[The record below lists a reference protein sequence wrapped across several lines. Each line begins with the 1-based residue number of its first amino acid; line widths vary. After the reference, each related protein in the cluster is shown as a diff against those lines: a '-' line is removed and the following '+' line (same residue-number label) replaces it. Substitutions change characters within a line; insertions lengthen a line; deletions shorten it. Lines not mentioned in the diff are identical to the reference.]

1 MATVSLSTS
10 STEAG
15 VAGTAADREWLR
27 AGRVGRPHGLDGSFL
42 VVEPNPELLRLAA
55 SVTVDGVAREIERR
69 AGHDRRV
76 ILRLDGCADRDAA
89 EALHGQD
96 LFVAREHAPA
106 LGDEEWW
113 AEDLE
118 GCAVMDGDRVVGTVA
133 RLLALPS
140 CEVLE
145 VERIQGGDLL
155 LVPLVSDAVRLV
167 DVERREIDIDLA
179 FLGEA

>member
-1 MATVSLSTS
+1 MAG
-10 STEAG
+10 A
-15 VAGTAADREWLR
+15 AADPEWLR

-42 VVEPNPELLRLAA
+42 VADPNPELLRPAA
-55 SVTVDGVAREIERR
+55 SVTIGGVTRAIERR

-76 ILRLDGCADRDAA
+76 ILRLEGCADRDAA
-89 EALHGQD
+89 EALRGQD
-96 LFVAREHAPA
+96 LFVGRQHAPA
-106 LGDEEWW
+106 LGEDEWW

-118 GCAVMDGDRVVGTVA
+118 GCAVRDGDRVVGTVL

-145 VERIQGGDLL
+145 VERAQGGDAL

-167 DVERREIDIDLA
+167 DIERRQIDVDLA
-179 FLGEA
+179 FLGEE